1 MEMEANGAQAKFL
14 GQQLVLENRGY
25 LQSQTLSNISY
36 GIRQKAIAIVM
47 VIDRRARDCS
57 YFSWT
62 VQITRFGITQEIGQ
76 DL

>member
-1 MEMEANGAQAKFL
+1 M
-14 GQQLVLENRGY
+14 
-25 LQSQTLSNISY
+25 
-36 GIRQKAIAIVM
+36 M
-47 VIDRRARDCS
+47 VIDQKARDCS